1 MLFRKPTVSDECMKW
16 LEKADSF
23 EVTPNQAKHEYE
35 KKCARIQDDVLN
47 ALTTVSKE
55 PASPDGKTEIVVEV
69 RLARARKL
77 DTTMVITT
85 VYAVVY
91 TKKDKKYYIMLDQN
105 GQLKKTSDMGDDMF
119 ISKDG
124 GEFFEQMQ
132 TVESK
137 NYRISMWRLAQSN
150 RSGLVSYLNVLNY
163 WLFYNIVIEYFCVLI
178 I

>member
-1 MLFRKPTVSDECMKW
+1 MLFRKPTVSDECVKW
-16 LEKADSF
+16 LEKTDSF
-23 EVTPNQAKHEYE
+23 EVTPNQAKLEYE

-55 PASPDGKTEIVVEV
+55 PASPDGKTEVVVEV

-77 DTTMVITT
+77 DTMMVITN

-105 GQLKKTSDMGDDMF
+105 GQLKKTSDIGDDMF

-124 GEFFEQMQ
+124 GKFFEQMQ

-137 NYRISMWRLAQSN
+137 CYRISM
-150 RSGLVSYLNVLNY
+150 
-163 WLFYNIVIEYFCVLI
+163 
-178 I
+178 

>member
-1 MLFRKPTVSDECMKW
+1 MLFRKPTISDECMKW

-77 DTTMVITT
+77 DTAMVATS

-91 TKKDKKYYIMLDQN
+91 AKNNKKKYYITLDENKQP
-105 GQLKKTSDMGDDMF
+105 KRVYEMGDDIF
-119 ISKDG
+119 VSIDG
-124 GEFFEQMQ
+124 GEFFEQLK
-132 TVESK
+132 TIESK
-137 NYRISMWRLAQSN
+137 NYRISM
-150 RSGLVSYLNVLNY
+150 
-163 WLFYNIVIEYFCVLI
+163 
-178 I
+178 

>member
-77 DTTMVITT
+77 DTAMVATS

-91 TKKDKKYYIMLDQN
+91 AKNNKKKYYITLDENKQP
-105 GQLKKTSDMGDDMF
+105 KRVYEMGDDIF
-119 ISKDG
+119 VSIDG
-124 GEFFEQMQ
+124 GEFFEQLK
-132 TVESK
+132 TIESK
-137 NYRISMWRLAQSN
+137 NYRISM
-150 RSGLVSYLNVLNY
+150 
-163 WLFYNIVIEYFCVLI
+163 
-178 I
+178 